1 MSNTASKVVKVARN
15 EVGYLEKKS
24 NSSLDSKTANAGS
37 SNYTKYGKWIGANGD
52 YWCASFVSWCF
63 CQAFGK
69 DEGKSLL
76 GVYSAACE
84 TIRQKGC
91 GLGIYHQ
98 RAGFTPKAGDVIFFT
113 GTRHSG
119 ANHIGIVVNVSGG
132 TVHTVEGNTSGGS
145 TVVDNGGG
153 VASKSYALSN
163 ARILGYIRPKYETNE
178 EGLSNMKSIKNGS
191 SGKTVK
197 ILQAILKHCYGKSLS
212 VDGKFGGNTEK
223 QLKAVQTK
231 LGLTADGVCG
241 DKTWTA
247 ISKE

>member
-1 MSNTASKVVKVARN
+1 MSNTASKLTKVALN
-15 EVGYLEKKS
+15 EVGYLEKKN

-37 SNYTKYGKWIGANGD
+37 NNYTKYGKWIGANGD

-63 CQAFGK
+63 CEAFGK
-69 DEGKSLL
+69 DAGKKLL

-84 TIRQKGC
+84 TIRAC
-91 GLGIYHQ
+91 GISRGLYHK

-113 GTRHSG
+113 GTRHAG
-119 ANHIGIVVNVSGG
+119 ANHIGIVYKVEGG
-132 TVHTVEGNTSGGS
+132 KVYTVEGNTSGGS
-145 TVVDNGGG
+145 AVVDNGGG

-163 ARILGYIRPKYETNE
+163 ARILGYVRPKYETDE
-178 EGLSNMKSIKNGS
+178 EGLTDMKSIKNGS
-191 SGKTVK
+191 SGKHVK
-197 ILQAILKHCYGKSLS
+197 IMQAILKHCYGKSLS
-212 VDGKFGGNTEK
+212 VDGKFGSNTEK

-241 DKTWTA
+241 NKTWTA